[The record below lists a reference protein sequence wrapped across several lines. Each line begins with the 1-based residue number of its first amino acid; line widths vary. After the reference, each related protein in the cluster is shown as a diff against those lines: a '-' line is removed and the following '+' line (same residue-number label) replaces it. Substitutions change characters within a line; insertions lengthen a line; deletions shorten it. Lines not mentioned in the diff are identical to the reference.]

1 MIEAIVRRSNT
12 LTTNTWSGGTTT
24 ELFIAPDGAC
34 YADRHFDVRVS
45 SAKVNV
51 PESTFTALAGF
62 DRHLMVLEGQLSI
75 QHEGHHDCVLN
86 PFESDFFLGDWTT
99 VSQGIVTDFNLMLR
113 RGLTGE
119 LESVELLDQ
128 LAAIINCQH
137 TLMTLFYCQEG
148 EVHIELFEMGERRES
163 HLLYQGDVYYF
174 ENAGDAIEVEI
185 KSTKENNHCRV
196 VYCKVNAI

>member
-1 MIEAIVRRSNT
+1 MIEAIVKRRDT
-12 LTTNTWSGGTTT
+12 FTTNTWSGGTTT
-24 ELFIAPDGAC
+24 ELFIAPVGAC
-34 YADRHFDVRVS
+34 YADRNFNVRVS

-113 RGLTGE
+113 RGLKGE
-119 LESVELLDQ
+119 LESVELSDHR
-128 LAAIINCQH
+128 AAIIDCQQ
-137 TLMTLFYCQEG
+137 TQTTLFYCQNG
-148 EVHIELFEMGERRES
+148 EVQINLFEKGECINS
-163 HLLYQGDVYYF
+163 HILYPGDVYYF
-174 ENAGDAIEVEI
+174 ENTGDNVVVEI
-185 KSTKENNHCRV
+185 NNAIENNHCRII
-196 VYCKVNAI
+196 YCKVAAV